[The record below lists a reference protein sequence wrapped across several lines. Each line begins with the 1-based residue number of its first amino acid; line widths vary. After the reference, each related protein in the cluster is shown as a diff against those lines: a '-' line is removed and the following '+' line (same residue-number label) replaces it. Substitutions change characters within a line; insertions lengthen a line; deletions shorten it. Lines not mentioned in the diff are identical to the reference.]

1 MEVSLFRFLV
11 LRITSA
17 FIQVMLV
24 TAIVFGL
31 IHMIPGDPVMVIL
44 GSESTPDPAV
54 VEAVRAQL
62 GLDKPI
68 LAQYV
73 DWMKDLAKLDLGIS
87 FANGKPV
94 WDEISKRFPRS
105 IELIAISMFFS
116 IFIGIFLGIVSA
128 LNRGKVGDW
137 ATTVFAIFGISIPV
151 YVIGTLLVLFL
162 GVQLKLLPIAGY
174 IDPAEDLIEHIRRLI
189 LPVIAL
195 SLGPTA
201 IFARMTRSAMLDV
214 LNQNYILTARS
225 KGLAEKV
232 IIAIHALR
240 PALVPIVTVIGLQ
253 LGGLLGGSVLVE
265 YIFNWPGLATL
276 LVTAIGRRDYPTVQA
291 VILVIAMFYIVVNT
305 VVDLSYGA
313 IDPRIRKS

>member
-1 MEVSLFRFLV
+1 MVRFLV

-17 FIQVMLV
+17 FIQVFLV

-54 VEAVRAQL
+54 VEAVRTQL

-68 LAQYV
+68 LVQYV
-73 DWMKDLAKLDLGIS
+73 DWIKDLSHLDLGTS
-87 FANGKPV
+87 FSNGKPV

-105 IELIAISMFFS
+105 IELISFAMIIS
-116 IFIGIFLGIVSA
+116 IFAGILLGIISA
-128 LNRGKVGDW
+128 LKRNSAADW
-137 ATTVFAIFGISIPV
+137 TTTAFAIFGISIPV
-151 YVIGTLLVLFL
+151 YVIGTLLVLLL
-162 GVQLKLLPIAGY
+162 GVQLKILPIAGY
-174 IDPAEDLIEHIRRLI
+174 IDPSEDLTEHIRRLI
-189 LPVIAL
+189 LPVVTL

-201 IFARMTRSAMLDV
+201 IFTRMTRSAMLDV
-214 LNQNYILTARS
+214 LNQNYIITARS
-225 KGLAEKV
+225 KGLSER
-232 IIAIHALR
+232 IILAIHALR

-276 LVTAIGRRDYPTVQA
+276 LVTAIGRRDYPTVQS

-305 VVDLSYGA
+305 VVDLSYGV